1 MNNTEELVLAHRIL
15 ANEGVLDAFG
25 HASIRHPDN
34 PEHFVIPRSLG
45 PELVTQDDLQTF
57 TVATN
62 ERVAGNPA
70 APYAERAIHAAIYAA
85 RPDVLAVCHNHS
97 PSIIPFGVTGV
108 PLRPIFHMAGLL
120 GTQVP
125 VWDPADEFGDTD
137 LLVRSLD
144 QGRSLARTLGARRV
158 VLMRGHGAAVAG
170 ASLREV
176 VMACVYMEHNARLQL
191 QALSLGQ
198 PIRYLSDGEIEA
210 TWGWQ
215 LSDFALA
222 RAWGSWAQ
230 RAQRGTRA

>member
-1 MNNTEELVLAHRIL
+1 MNNTEELVLAHHVL

-25 HASIRHPDN
+25 HVSLRCPDD
-34 PEHFVIPRSLG
+34 PEQFVIPRSLG
-45 PELVTQDDLQTF
+45 PELVGEDDLQTF
-57 TVATN
+57 SVATN
-62 ERVAGNPA
+62 EQVAGHPA

-97 PSIIPFGVTGV
+97 PSVIPFGVTGV
-108 PLRPIFHMAGLL
+108 RLRPIFHMAGLL
-120 GTQVP
+120 GPEVP
-125 VWDPADEFGDTD
+125 VWEPADEFGDTD

-144 QGRSLARTLGARRV
+144 QGRSLARVLGARRV

-198 PIRYLSDGEIEA
+198 PVRYLSDGEIAA
-210 TWGWQ
+210 TWGW
-215 LSDFALA
+215 LPSEFALD
-222 RAWGSWAQ
+222 RAWGTWAHRVRR
-230 RAQRGTRA
+230 RAQA